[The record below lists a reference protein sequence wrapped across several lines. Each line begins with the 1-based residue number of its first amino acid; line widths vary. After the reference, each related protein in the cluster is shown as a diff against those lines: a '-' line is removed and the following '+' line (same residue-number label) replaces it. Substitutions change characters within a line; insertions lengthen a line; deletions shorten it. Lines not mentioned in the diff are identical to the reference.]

1 MPHEKAHLRERD
13 LPRSEGALGLL
24 SYPFYH
30 LFR

>member
-1 MPHEKAHLRERD
+1 MPHQKAHLGERD

-24 SYPFYH
+24 PHPLHH